1 MRMIELSQNPLRTKV
16 ALVTGGTSG
25 IGKVTTEVLCENGAS
40 VVFIGRREEVGF
52 EIEEYLQG
60 KGYAA
65 KFVQAD
71 LRVVSEAERVVKE
84 TVTAFGSLDV
94 AFNNAG
100 VFDSGAFFH
109 EYDSS
114 SWNDLIA
121 ANLSS
126 VFYCMRSEITAMLAN
141 KGGVIINNASI
152 VGHRGTE
159 RATPGYVASKHGVIG
174 LTRQAALQYANSGIR
189 VNSVS
194 PGPTQTEIQQ
204 PLVDQG
210 PEAVADHLSSLN
222 PRATFV
228 TPEEIANVVLYLASG
243 APDMLTGQDIA
254 VDGGQLFKL

>member
-1 MRMIELSQNPLRTKV
+1 MIDIGQKPLTTKV

-25 IGKVTTEVLCENGAS
+25 IGKVTAEVLCENGAS
-40 VVFIGRREEVGF
+40 VVFVGRREEIGS
-52 EIEEYLQG
+52 EIEQSLQG

-65 KFVQAD
+65 KFIQAD
-71 LRVVSEAERVVKE
+71 LRAVSEAERVVEE
-84 TVTAFGSLDV
+84 TIATFGPLDV

-100 VFDSGAFFH
+100 VFDSGALFH
-109 EYDSS
+109 EYDPS
-114 SWNDLIA
+114 SWDALIA

-126 VFYCMRSEITAMLAN
+126 IFYCMRSEITAMLGHN
-141 KGGVIINNASI
+141 GGVIINNASV

-159 RATPGYVASKHGVIG
+159 RATPSYVASKHGVIG
-174 LTRQAALQYANSGIR
+174 LTRQAALQYANAGIR

-210 PEAVADHLSSLN
+210 PEAVANHLSSLN
-222 PRATFV
+222 PKAAFV

>member
-1 MRMIELSQNPLRTKV
+1 MIDIGQKPLTTKV

-25 IGKVTTEVLCENGAS
+25 IGKVTAEVLCENGAS
-40 VVFIGRREEVGF
+40 VVFVGRREEIGS
-52 EIEEYLQG
+52 EIEQSLQG
-60 KGYAA
+60 KGYEA

-71 LRVVSEAERVVKE
+71 LRAVSEAERVVEE
-84 TVTAFGSLDV
+84 TIATFGPLDV

-100 VFDSGAFFH
+100 VFDNGALFH
-109 EYDSS
+109 EYDPS
-114 SWNDLIA
+114 SWDALIA

-126 VFYCMRSEITAMLAN
+126 IFYCMRSEITAMLGN
-141 KGGVIINNASI
+141 NGGVIINNASI

-174 LTRQAALQYANSGIR
+174 LTRQAALQYANAGIR

-210 PEAVADHLSSLN
+210 PQAVADHLSSLN
-222 PRATFV
+222 PKAAFV